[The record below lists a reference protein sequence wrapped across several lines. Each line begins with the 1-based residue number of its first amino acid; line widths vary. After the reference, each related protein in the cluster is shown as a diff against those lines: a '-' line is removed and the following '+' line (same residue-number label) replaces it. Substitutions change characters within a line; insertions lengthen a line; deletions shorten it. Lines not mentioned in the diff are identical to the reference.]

1 MELTDAELSQLYD
14 RYAHVL
20 FHRCRSILRSDQD
33 AWDAVQETFAR
44 VIRNSDT
51 FRQQSSPLTWMYKI
65 STNYALNQLRNRKT
79 RDRKHEDHK
88 EEIVGPGHTGPSDEA
103 DEDHARILAL
113 LEDADEET
121 RACVVHTF
129 FDDCTREET
138 ARLVGLS
145 VPTVRKRINTFLER
159 ARRQL
164 GVVAAILA
172 LIGVLPWSL
181 P

>member
-1 MELTDAELSQLYD
+1 MKLTDEELAQLYD

-20 FHRCRSILRSDQD
+20 FHRCRSILRNDQD
-33 AWDAVQETFAR
+33 AWDAVHETFAR
-44 VIRNSDT
+44 VIRNADT

-79 RDRKHEDHK
+79 RDRKQ
-88 EEIVGPGHTGPSDEA
+88 EIVGPERTAPRDEA
-103 DEDHARILAL
+103 NEDHARILEL
-113 LEDADEET
+113 LDGADEET

-129 FDDCTREET
+129 FDECTREET

-145 VPTVRKRINTFLER
+145 VPTVRKRIHAFLER

-164 GVVAAILA
+164 GVAAALVALF
-172 LIGVLPWSL
+172 VVPWSL